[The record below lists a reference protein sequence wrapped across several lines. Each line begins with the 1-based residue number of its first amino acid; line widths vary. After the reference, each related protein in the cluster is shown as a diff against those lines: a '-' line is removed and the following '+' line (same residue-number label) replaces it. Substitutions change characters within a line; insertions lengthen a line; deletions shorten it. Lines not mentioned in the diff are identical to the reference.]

1 MLEPTVTV
9 IRRRGATGETVRISG
24 SDRAARLQRRF
35 DEGGGDAS
43 NAERIR
49 AAAERI
55 AAVSSERRTALHGV
69 TLRSEQHD
77 VFADVATYFAA
88 AAVHLA
94 ATPAVPF
101 AYGRYVQPPRTGKT
115 VLAAQIIAVAEVTA
129 VVLVPSVA
137 LARQWAWELQ
147 EKLPGTKVGIYCGDE
162 KDAVSGGVIVA
173 TYQIVQGHLREGK
186 LPLAIHGAALVIC
199 DEAHRAM
206 TESRMHMLM
215 AAFDPAA
222 LRIACTAT
230 PDWSE
235 QRTLATYFPWLIHE
249 ITLQEAVELDL
260 FARLVVQVL
269 GMQSDGSGIRLVGGD
284 FDAVELGAVM
294 TEDPFLDATVA
305 IRHDPRENAAMPCL
319 VCCVSREQ
327 ARAVHDRLKTGHPK
341 GTPAPAL
348 ILGDTP
354 PGDRDELLGM
364 FEKGTID
371 TIVTVRVL
379 VEGWDSPRCKLLID
393 LAPTVSQVLSKQK
406 FFRVMTKLGD
416 AVARIFMLLPEG
428 LSKAPIFPQ
437 ELFGKSVETEGYDTW
452 FAKRAVPKKDAP
464 AKPERGPKAKSL
476 PTFEPTRTFDSAN
489 LRLNPNDRKEI
500 AAVILGT
507 FKGMRKLPPLAQF
520 RETRFSSELFD
531 GTGASLLRYC
541 GIRVRHASYVRFIG
555 RIFSD
560 LAANR
565 LLEKAGFYSE
575 GELPSCEED
584 AALVRSEVLNGRG
597 CEIAWRALFG
607 PDEAVTAE
615 DLDERVDGRIHQQ
628 RIAHL
633 RASDG
638 FLTLLQE
645 HVLSKRYSDEGK
657 DGDGMG
663 RTELATAMSNISPAR
678 INTIEEGAIEL
689 LRESLRKNAGLEE
702 PNILETVDPE
712 RKSYVSADRKC
723 VYAGRS
729 VWRMVTHD
737 GRVRY
742 EWNGNIWA
750 SPWKCLADAQWNGTT
765 YTKRHPLYSH
775 IVILVTGDLA
785 LRHYSSD
792 GIGTRILATPDDAT
806 P

>member
-1 MLEPTVTV
+1 MPEPTVTV

-24 SDRAARLQRRF
+24 SDHAVRLPRKF
-35 DEGGGDAS
+35 DDGGGDVGS
-43 NAERIR
+43 AERIR

-77 VFADVATYFAA
+77 VFADVAIYFAA

-94 ATPAVPF
+94 ATPSVPF
-101 AYGRYVQPPRTGKT
+101 TYGRYVQPPRTGKT
-115 VLAAQIIAVAEVTA
+115 VVAAQIIAVAEVTA

-137 LARQWAWELQ
+137 LARQWTRELQ
-147 EKLPGTKVGIYCGDE
+147 EKLPTTKVGIYCGDE

-173 TYQIVQGHLREGK
+173 TYQIVQAHLREGK

-284 FDAVELGAVM
+284 FDAMELGAVM
-294 TEDPFLDATVA
+294 TEDPFLDATLA
-305 IRHDPRENAAMPCL
+305 IRYDPRENAAMPCL

-327 ARAVHDRLKTGHPK
+327 ARAVHDRLEVGRPK
-341 GTPAPAL
+341 GTPAPGL

-354 PGDRDELLGM
+354 PGDRENLLGM
-364 FEKGTID
+364 FEKGEID

-416 AVARIFMLLPEG
+416 LVARIFMLLPEG

-452 FAKRAVPKKDAP
+452 FAKRTAPKKDAV
-464 AKPERGPKAKSL
+464 AKPTRGPKAKSR
-476 PTFEPTRTFDSAN
+476 PAFEPTRAFDSAD
-489 LRLNPNDRKEI
+489 LRLNPNDREEI
-500 AAVILGT
+500 AEVILGT
-507 FKGMRKLPPLAQF
+507 FKGMRKLPSLAQF
-520 RETRFSSELFD
+520 CETHFASELFD
-531 GTGASLLRYC
+531 GTGTSLLRYC
-541 GIRVRHASYVRFIG
+541 GIRVRRASYLRFMG

-565 LLEKAGFYSE
+565 LLEKDGFFSE

-584 AALVRSEVLNGRG
+584 AALVRSSVQNGQE

-607 PDEAVTAE
+607 PDETSVEEIDDAVDERLFMERIAFLRADGETLTKE
-615 DLDERVDGRIHQQ
+615 MEEVLSQRFPLDERGDEE
-628 RIAHL
+628 
-633 RASDG
+633 
-638 FLTLLQE
+638 LTLRKVGE
-645 HVLSKRYSDEGK
+645 RTGIPYSRVLSLEC
-657 DGDGMG
+657 
-663 RTELATAMSNISPAR
+663 
-678 INTIEEGAIEL
+678 GAL
-689 LRESLRKNAGLEE
+689 SQLRESLRRSTGREEKNVLDE
-702 PNILETVDPE
+702 IDPE
-712 RKSYVSADRKC
+712 RKSYRVTNR
-723 VYAGRS
+723 VFYYAGHS
-729 VWRMVTHD
+729 VWVMVTRNGRMRFSWNGHIWAMPKGQRTGVIVKLKTGELAIQSFVGG
-737 GRVRY
+737 GRV
-742 EWNGNIWA
+742 A
-750 SPWKCLADAQWNGTT
+750 
-765 YTKRHPLYSH
+765 
-775 IVILVTGDLA
+775 
-785 LRHYSSD
+785 
-792 GIGTRILATPDDAT
+792 TRVVATLDDAWSSS
-806 P
+806 